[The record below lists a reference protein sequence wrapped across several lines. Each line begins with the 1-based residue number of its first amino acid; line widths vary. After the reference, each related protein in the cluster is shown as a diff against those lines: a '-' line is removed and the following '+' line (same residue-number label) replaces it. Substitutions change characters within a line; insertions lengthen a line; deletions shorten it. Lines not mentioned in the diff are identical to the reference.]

1 MFAGVG
7 IGVFESVEK
16 ASEKLVALDKTYYAD
31 KTEYQSVYAEYKQA
45 EKKIME
51 LF

>member
-1 MFAGVG
+1 M
-7 IGVFESVEK
+7 
-16 ASEKLVALDKTYYAD
+16 DKTYSAD

-51 LF
+51 LLFADIHQE